1 MLCCLLVEKEF
12 SLHFFLGLTLRG
24 KNVVS
29 TYQPSFVS
37 VGTENSVLTELA
49 SLSQVSQDSALEFCK
64 DLNSI

>member
-29 TYQPSFVS
+29 TFQPSSVS

-49 SLSQVSQDSALEFCK
+49 SLSP
-64 DLNSI
+64 SITGFSFGILQGLK